1 MVYLEVI
8 STRPI
13 GEAEVSPGKRIRIVC
28 VDDHPIVR
36 EGLASI
42 IALQPDMELIGA
54 AESGAEALRLFR
66 ASAPNA
72 TLPDV
77 ALPDVALIDLRLK
90 DMSGHELT
98 RQILSHSSGVR
109 IIILTSFEG
118 DADIERALAAGAR
131 GYVVKGTARDELLA
145 AIRAVH
151 AGRRHIPGS
160 VAEKLAEHLGS
171 EKLSE
176 RELQVLGQIAL
187 GKRNKEIGAALG
199 IAEDTVKMHVKN
211 VLEKL
216 EVNDRTE
223 AVTVALRRGILH
235 L

>member
-1 MVYLEVI
+1 MK
-8 STRPI
+8 S
-13 GEAEVSPGKRIRIVC
+13 GGKIRVLC

-42 IALQPDMELIGA
+42 LALQTDMEMIGA
-54 AESGAEALRLFR
+54 AGSGAEALELFR
-66 ASAPNA
+66 KMQPDI
-72 TLPDV
+72 TLV
-77 ALPDVALIDLRLK
+77 DLRLP

-98 RQILSHSSGVR
+98 RQLLAQSSNARV
-109 IIILTSFEG
+109 IVLTSFEG

-131 GYVVKGTARDELLA
+131 GYVVKGMVREGLLG

-151 AGRRHIPGS
+151 AGKKHVHGP

-171 EKLSE
+171 EKLSA
-176 RELQVLGQIAL
+176 RELQVLREMAA
-187 GKRNKEIGAALG
+187 GKRNKEIGAELS

-211 VLEKL
+211 ILEKL
-216 EVNDRTE
+216 QVSDRTE

-235 L
+235 LD

>member
-1 MVYLEVI
+1 MNSVKV
-8 STRPI
+8 
-13 GEAEVSPGKRIRIVC
+13 IRILC

-36 EGLASI
+36 EGLANI

-54 AESGAEALRLFR
+54 TESGAEALQLIQTT
-66 ASAPNA
+66 A
-72 TLPDV
+72 LDV
-77 ALPDVALIDLRLK
+77 ALVDLRLK

-98 RQILSHSSGVR
+98 RQLLSHPSSIR

-131 GYVVKGTARDELLA
+131 GYVVKGTARDELLG

-171 EKLSE
+171 EKLSQ

-187 GKRNKEIGAALG
+187 GKRNKEIGAVLG

-216 EVNDRTE
+216 GVNDRTE
-223 AVTVALRRGILH
+223 AVTVALRRGFFH

>member
-1 MVYLEVI
+1 MNSEK
-8 STRPI
+8 
-13 GEAEVSPGKRIRIVC
+13 AIRILC

-54 AESGAEALRLFR
+54 AESGAEALQLIHTT
-66 ASAPNA
+66 A
-72 TLPDV
+72 LDV
-77 ALPDVALIDLRLK
+77 ALVDLRLK

-98 RQILSHSSGVR
+98 RQLLSHSSSIR

-131 GYVVKGTARDELLA
+131 GYVVKGTARDELLG

-171 EKLSE
+171 EKLSQ

-187 GKRNKEIGAALG
+187 GKRNKEIGAVLD

-216 EVNDRTE
+216 GVNDRTE
-223 AVTVALRRGILH
+223 AVTVALRRGFFH

>member
-1 MVYLEVI
+1 MR
-8 STRPI
+8 S
-13 GEAEVSPGKRIRIVC
+13 GKPIRIVC

-42 IALQPDMELIGA
+42 IALQPDMELIGS
-54 AESGAEALRLFR
+54 AESGAEALQLSRR
-66 ASAPNA
+66 S
-72 TLPDV
+72 LPDV
-77 ALPDVALIDLRLK
+77 ALVDLRLRE
-90 DMSGHELT
+90 MSGHELT
-98 RQILSHSSGVR
+98 RQLLSQSSNIRVV
-109 IIILTSFEG
+109 ILTSFEG

-176 RELQVLGQIAL
+176 RELQVLSQIAM

>member
-1 MVYLEVI
+1 MVVVENLSPSEA
-8 STRPI
+8 I
-13 GEAEVSPGKRIRIVC
+13 GEREVSSEKRIRILC

-36 EGLASI
+36 EGVASI

-54 AESGAEALRLFR
+54 AESGAEALQFIH
-66 ASAPNA
+66 A
-72 TLPDV
+72 TAPDV
-77 ALPDVALIDLRLK
+77 ALVDLRLK

-98 RQILSHSSGVR
+98 RQIVSHSAGIR

-118 DADIERALAAGAR
+118 DADIERALASGAR
-131 GYVVKGTARDELLA
+131 GYVVKGTARDELLG

-176 RELQVLGQIAL
+176 RELQVLGQIAM
-187 GKRNKEIGAALG
+187 GKRNKEIGGALG

>member
-1 MVYLEVI
+1 
-8 STRPI
+8 
-13 GEAEVSPGKRIRIVC
+13 VSSGKKIRILC

-42 IALQPDMELIGA
+42 IALQPDMELIGE
-54 AESGAEALRLFR
+54 AESGADALHLVR
-66 ASAPNA
+66 A
-72 TLPDV
+72 V
-77 ALPDVALIDLRLK
+77 AVDIALVDLRLA

-98 RQILSHSSGVR
+98 RQILAHGSGPQV
-109 IIILTSFEG
+109 IVLTSYEG
-118 DADIERALAAGAR
+118 DADINRAFAAGAR
-131 GYVVKGTARDELLA
+131 GYVVKGTGRDELLA
-145 AIRAVH
+145 AIRTVH

-160 VAEKLAEHLGS
+160 VAEKIAEHLGS
-171 EKLSE
+171 EKLTG
-176 RELQVLGQIAL
+176 RELQVLAEIAA

-211 VLEKL
+211 ILEKL

>member
-1 MVYLEVI
+1 
-8 STRPI
+8 
-13 GEAEVSPGKRIRIVC
+13 VSSGRKIRILC

-42 IALQPDMELIGA
+42 LALQPDMELIGA
-54 AESGAEALRLFR
+54 AESGAKALELF
-66 ASAPNA
+66 AA
-72 TLPDV
+72 TGPDI
-77 ALPDVALIDLRLK
+77 ALVDLRLP

-98 RQILSHSSGVR
+98 RQLISASPNAR

-118 DADIERALAAGAR
+118 DTDIERALAAGAR
-131 GYVVKGTARDELLA
+131 GYVVKGIVREELLG

-151 AGRRHIPGS
+151 AGKRHIPGPL
-160 VAEKLAEHLGS
+160 AARLAEHFGL

-176 RELQVLGQIAL
+176 RELQVLGQIAA
-187 GKRNKEIGAALG
+187 GKRNKEIGAALS

-211 VLEKL
+211 ILEKL
-216 EVNDRTE
+216 QVNDRTE

-235 L
+235 LE

>member
-1 MVYLEVI
+1 MK
-8 STRPI
+8 S
-13 GEAEVSPGKRIRIVC
+13 AEKIRIFC

-36 EGLASI
+36 DGLASI
-42 IALQPDMELIGA
+42 IALQSDMELIGA
-54 AESGAEALRLFR
+54 AESGAEALKLLRST
-66 ASAPNA
+66 AA
-72 TLPDV
+72 DV
-77 ALPDVALIDLRLK
+77 LLVDLRLR

-98 RQILSHSSGVR
+98 RQILSSSPQAR

-131 GYVVKGTARDELLA
+131 GYVVKGTPRDELLA

-151 AGRRHIPGS
+151 AGRKHIPGPL
-160 VAEKLAEHLGS
+160 AQKLAEHLGS

-176 RELQVLGQIAL
+176 RELQVLKQIAL
-187 GKRNKEIGAALG
+187 GKRNKEIGAALN

-211 VLEKL
+211 VFEKL
-216 EVNDRTE
+216 QVSDRTE

>member
-1 MVYLEVI
+1 MVSLEDI
-8 STRPI
+8 STRAT
-13 GEAEVSPGKRIRIVC
+13 GEDEMNSVKVIRILC

-54 AESGAEALRLFR
+54 TESGAEALQLIQTT
-66 ASAPNA
+66 A
-72 TLPDV
+72 LDV
-77 ALPDVALIDLRLK
+77 ALVDLRLK

-98 RQILSHSSGVR
+98 RQLLSHTSSIR

-131 GYVVKGTARDELLA
+131 GYVVKGTARDELLG

-171 EKLSE
+171 EKLSQ

-187 GKRNKEIGAALG
+187 GKRNKEIGAVLG

-216 EVNDRTE
+216 GVNDRTE
-223 AVTVALRRGILH
+223 AVTVALRRGFFH

>member
-1 MVYLEVI
+1 MK
-8 STRPI
+8 S
-13 GEAEVSPGKRIRIVC
+13 GDKIRVLS

-42 IALQPDMELIGA
+42 LALQTDMEMIGA
-54 AESGAEALRLFR
+54 AGSGAEALELFR
-66 ASAPNA
+66 KMQPDI
-72 TLPDV
+72 TLV
-77 ALPDVALIDLRLK
+77 DLRLP

-98 RQILSHSSGVR
+98 RQLLAQSSNARV
-109 IIILTSFEG
+109 IVLTSFEG

-131 GYVVKGTARDELLA
+131 GYVVKGMVREGLLG

-151 AGRRHIPGS
+151 AGKKHVHGP

-171 EKLSE
+171 EKLSA
-176 RELQVLGQIAL
+176 RELQVLREMAA
-187 GKRNKEIGAALG
+187 GKRNKEIGAELS

-211 VLEKL
+211 ILEKL
-216 EVNDRTE
+216 QVSDRTE

-235 L
+235 LD

>member
-1 MVYLEVI
+1 MVPVEAI
-8 STRPI
+8 SPRAT
-13 GEAEVSPGKRIRIVC
+13 GEAEMSSAKRIRILC

-42 IALQPDMELIGA
+42 IALQPDMELVGA
-54 AESGAEALRLFR
+54 AESGAEALQLIH
-66 ASAPNA
+66 A
-72 TLPDV
+72 TPLDV
-77 ALPDVALIDLRLK
+77 ALVDLRLK

-98 RQILSHSSGVR
+98 RQILSHSSGIR

-131 GYVVKGTARDELLA
+131 GYVVKGTARDELLG
-145 AIRAVH
+145 AIRSIH

-176 RELQVLGQIAL
+176 RELQVLAEIAT

>member
-1 MVYLEVI
+1 M
-8 STRPI
+8 SSR
-13 GEAEVSPGKRIRIVC
+13 KRIRIVC

-42 IALQPDMELIGA
+42 IALQSDMELIGA
-54 AESGAEALRLFR
+54 AESGAEALRLLR
-66 ASAPNA
+66 ASAP
-72 TLPDV
+72 DV
-77 ALPDVALIDLRLK
+77 ALVDLRLK

-118 DADIERALAAGAR
+118 DADIERAIAAGAR

-171 EKLSE
+171 EKLSD
-176 RELQVLGQIAL
+176 RELQVLGQIAM
-187 GKRNKEIGAALG
+187 GKRNKEIGSALG

-216 EVNDRTE
+216 AVNDRTE